1 MRFEQYQ
8 QIKKRA
14 LALCEEGKT
23 LHDPQ
28 TLNPI
33 LLAYIGDVVFSMY
46 VRLRLL
52 PTSGQIRV
60 IHDLDA
66 KLVSAVMQAKAM
78 DALEGTLSAEEA
90 MVAKRGRNTKSQVPK
105 SATVREYRQ
114 GTAFETL
121 LGYLF
126 LMDKEER
133 LEEIMETSFNHMVQF
148 MKKDVKH
155 SGS

>member
-8 QIKKRA
+8 EIKARA
-14 LALCEEGKT
+14 LAACENGKA
-23 LHDPQ
+23 LEDPK

-33 LLAYIGDVVFSMY
+33 LLAYVGDVVFSLY
-46 VRLRLL
+46 VRMRLL

-66 KLVSAVMQAKAM
+66 RIVSAVMQAKAM
-78 DALEGTLSAEEA
+78 DALEETLSPEEA
-90 MVAKRGRNTKSQVPK
+90 VVAKRGRNTKSQVPK

-126 LMDKEER
+126 LMEQNSR
-133 LEEIMETSFNHMVQF
+133 LEEIMDFSFDLIIQK
-148 MKKDVKH
+148 MKKGEKK
-155 SGS
+155 

>member
-8 QIKKRA
+8 DIKAKA
-14 LALCEEGKT
+14 LAACEQQKT
-23 LHDPQ
+23 LGNPKE
-28 TLNPI
+28 LNPI
-33 LLAYIGDVVFSMY
+33 LLAYIGDVVFSLH
-46 VRLRLL
+46 VRRRLL

-66 KLVSAVMQAKAM
+66 KIVSAVMQAKAM
-78 DALEGTLSAEEA
+78 DALEESLTEEERA
-90 MVAKRGRNTKSQVPK
+90 VAKRGRNTKSQVPK

-126 LMDKEER
+126 LTGETKR
-133 LEEIMETSFNHMVQF
+133 LEQVMEDSLMLIIQS
-148 MKKDVKH
+148 MKKGGEK
-155 SGS
+155 